1 MLKRHIEILLS
12 KSLTYISKD
21 SVELLFLVIKGQLK
35 LCEYLRSERVTIRV
49 NKIKVTKCKLLDRY

>member
-35 LCEYLRSERVTIRV
+35 LCEYLSE
-49 NKIKVTKCKLLDRY
+49 K